1 MDKHTRLIVD
11 AATGEQRIEELTE
24 HQFRCERLG
33 MPDDTP
39 QDVVNA
45 AWAARNQQQQAADRG
60 QHVLQAAAERLKA
73 YNPQAITDALPL
85 VEDDDARRIF
95 AEMNSLI
102 ADLRLVI
109 VALVR

>member
-1 MDKHTRLIVD
+1 MSKHTRLIVD
-11 AATGEQRIEELTE
+11 AVTGEQIIEELSE

-73 YNPQAITDALPL
+73 YNPQDVLDALPL
-85 VEDDDARRIF
+85 IEDEDTRLVLAKIN
-95 AEMNSLI
+95 ALI
-102 ADLRLVI
+102 ADMRLMI
-109 VALVR
+109 NALVR